1 MDSVGKP
8 NTESK
13 NIEAEIEELDKSPTL
28 KTFEKPVVK
37 NELMEVMSDNSL
49 IQQND

>member
-1 MDSVGKP
+1 MDSVGKQ

-37 NELMEVMSDNSL
+37 NEFMEVMSNNS
-49 IQQND
+49 INEQND